1 MTIFDEEV
9 SATESA
15 VALRRS
21 LEALLLVA
29 SEPITT
35 KEMAR
40 LTGEGDERVRYAL
53 RALEGEYDEY
63 QRGFYLAEIAGGYQ
77 LRTRPE
83 FEGVVKAYVAD
94 SYSARLS
101 GAALETLAVVAYRQP
116 VSRSQISSIRGVNSD
131 GVVRMLA
138 ARGYIAP
145 THRDNGPGQA
155 WLYTTT
161 SRFLERLGLYSIDD
175 LPALSEFVPSLEAA
189 EAIEAALLGE

>member
-1 MTIFDEEV
+1 MTIFDDDIG
-9 SATESA
+9 
-15 VALRRS
+15 VAERAALLKPS
-21 LEALLLVA
+21 LEALLIVA
-29 SEPITT
+29 SEPITI
-35 KEMAR
+35 KEMGRIAGGNDEDLR
-40 LTGEGDERVRYAL
+40 QALTTLQR
-53 RALEGEYDEY
+53 EYDES

-83 FEGVVKAYVAD
+83 FERVVKEYVAD
-94 SYSARLS
+94 TYSARLS

-145 THRDNGPGQA
+145 THRDSGPGQA
-155 WLYTTT
+155 SLYTTT

-175 LPALSEFVPSLEAA
+175 LPVLSEFVPSIEAA